1 MCGLCGALGAAD
13 HWSSGGKGVASMTPA
28 AERYR
33 QASAVNAVL
42 THYGLRLKVW
52 NDRYVLTGRT
62 GKSAVVDHLGQ
73 LWPLAEAFAGEAIDP
88 LDPTLLLKMR
98 EA

>member
-13 HWSSGGKGVASMTPA
+13 HWSSGGRGVTSATPA

-33 QASAVNAVL
+33 QASAVNMIL
-42 THYGLRLKVW
+42 DHYGLRLKVW
-52 NDRYVLTGRT
+52 NDRYVLQGRT
-62 GKSAVVDHLGQ
+62 GKSAVVDHIGQ
-73 LWPLAEAFAGEAIDP
+73 LWPLAEAFAGVEIDP
-88 LDPTLLLKMR
+88 LDPALMCKVR

>member
-13 HWSSGGKGVASMTPA
+13 HWSSGAKGIAPMTPA

-33 QASAVNAVL
+33 QADAVNAVVR
-42 THYGLRLKVW
+42 HYGLRLTVW
-52 NDRYVLTGRT
+52 NDRYILHGRT

-73 LWPLAEAFAGEAIDP
+73 LWPLVEAFAGVEVDP
-88 LDPTLLLKMR
+88 LDPALVSRMR
-98 EA
+98 AP

>member
-13 HWSSGGKGVASMTPA
+13 HWSSGGNGIATVTPA
-28 AERYR
+28 AERFR

-42 THYGLRLKVW
+42 GHYGLRLKVW
-52 NDRYVLTGRT
+52 NDRYVLHGRT

-73 LWPLAEAFAGEAIDP
+73 LWPLAEAFAGVEIDP
-88 LDPTLLLKMR
+88 LDPALVSRMTG
-98 EA
+98 A